1 MAGGLYVSRSGAV
14 RDTPA
19 GGYSLNQATTVS

>member
-14 RDTPA
+14 RDMPA
-19 GGYSLNQATTVS
+19 GVYSLNQATTVS

>member
-1 MAGGLYVSRSGAV
+1 MAGGLYVSRSDAV

-19 GGYSLNQATTVS
+19 GIYSLNQATAVS